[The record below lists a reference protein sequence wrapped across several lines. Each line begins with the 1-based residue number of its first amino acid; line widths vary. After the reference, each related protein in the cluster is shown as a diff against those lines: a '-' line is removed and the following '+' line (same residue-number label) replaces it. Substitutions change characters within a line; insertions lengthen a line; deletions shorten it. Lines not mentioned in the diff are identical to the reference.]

1 MNILD
6 DISYNLYKGVAKNVT
21 HAVQIAIDEG
31 YPAEEILQKGLLRG
45 MDIVGRLFQ
54 EGDYYVPE
62 VIVAARAMNAGVEI
76 LKPLLQKQG
85 IASMGKVVLG
95 AVKGDLHDIGKNLVK
110 LMMES
115 NGLEV
120 IDLGTDVPAEQFVQV
135 AINEN
140 CQIIAMSALLTTSMG
155 AMKEV
160 MKQLHLA
167 GIRERFK
174 VMIGGAPVSAR
185 YCEQIG
191 ADAYT
196 PDAAAAANRALKF
209 CKPEYT
215 P

>member
-167 GIRERFK
+167 RVRERFK